1 MPAQTSAAIDGARNH
16 VGPATLSPSAAAPER
31 QRRPLAAY
39 AAGLLLL
46 VLIAFY
52 AVTAGRLALYRHWN
66 LESQALDMGYADQ
79 ITWNNLH
86 GNLFRFTV
94 FRGAV
99 GHEQGGP
106 LAFGEGADPDSLL
119 AFHVELLFLPLAALY
134 LIHAGPETLIVL
146 LTAVLALGA
155 LPAYWIA
162 HRRLDHRGAA
172 LAFAA
177 MYLLSP
183 AIQAA
188 NLADFHIV
196 SMTGALLLFA
206 WYFLL
211 RGHTWAFVLMAG
223 LCTLAKEEV
232 GLIVGLMG
240 VYAAL
245 VLRRRLLGITVAVLA
260 FAWVALSFGVI
271 IPYFSGGRAS
281 LFITRYAEAIALLRA
296 YPGELLAGNLGWP
309 VPGTTVTY
317 LQHLLASSG
326 VLALLGPL
334 QLAVSAPALAINGL
348 SNSTWQHGGGA
359 HYSAEAIPALLVAA
373 IFGTGWLAARAQ
385 RWLRLPRADVVLV
398 LALIALSMAV
408 IESRQEGILPPAKR
422 FAWPGGAVRADRL
435 APLRERIPADAVVS
449 AQSNVF
455 PHLSGRE
462 KIYVFPTIDDA
473 EYVLLD
479 VAGTSDPLQI
489 DELYAAANA
498 LLDNPQ
504 FALLAGD
511 DGLLLFKRRV
521 EGSAA
526 SGSAPDTTPPPAFY
540 SFTRA
545 AEHEPYTPVAVSF
558 EELFEIVGY
567 RLEALP
573 EVRYS
578 IRRVTPTLY
587 VRPRAGISRNYRL
600 TLLVVGHD
608 NFLREVDS
616 GNPTQLWHPTGQWSV
631 GELIRLR
638 YPPLTYHPGARLGIR
653 VQTGTDAAEG
663 RLRVTRATVPLL
675 DQDRVAVLGDLP

>member
-1 MPAQTSAAIDGARNH
+1 MLI
-16 VGPATLSPSAAAPER
+16 
-31 QRRPLAAY
+31 AAY
-39 AAGLLLL
+39 AL
-46 VLIAFY
+46 
-52 AVTAGRLALYRHWN
+52 TAGRLALYRHWN

-86 GNLFRFTV
+86 GNFFRFTV

-99 GHEQGGP
+99 GHEQGRP
-106 LAFGEGADPDSLL
+106 LAFGQGADPDSLL
-119 AFHVELLFLPLAALY
+119 AYHVELLFLPLAVLY

-162 HRRLDHRGAA
+162 HRQLDHRGAA

-177 MYLLSP
+177 IYLLSP

-188 NLADFHIV
+188 NLADFHVV
-196 SMTGALLLFA
+196 SMTGAMLLFA

-211 RGHTWAFVLMAG
+211 RGHTWAFVLTAG

-240 VYAAL
+240 LYAAF
-245 VLRRRLLGITVAVLA
+245 VLRRRLLGSTVAVLA

-281 LFITRYAEAIALLRA
+281 LFVTRYAEALALLRA
-296 YPGELLAGNLGWP
+296 YPGELLAGQLGWP
-309 VPGTTVTY
+309 VPGWTVTY
-317 LQHLLASSG
+317 LQHLLTSSG

-373 IFGTGWLAARAQ
+373 IFGTGWLAAQAQ
-385 RWLRLPRADVVLV
+385 RWLRLPRTDVLLA
-398 LALIALSMAV
+398 LALIGLSMAV

-422 FAWPGGAVRADRL
+422 FAWPSGEVRADRL
-435 APLRERIPADAVVS
+435 APLQEQIPADAVVS

-489 DELYAAANA
+489 DELYDAANA
-498 LLDNPQ
+498 LLDNPR

-511 DGLLLFKRRV
+511 DGLLLFKRRAA
-521 EGSAA
+521 GSAA
-526 SGSAPDTTPPPAFY
+526 SSAAPDVVPPAFY

-545 AEHEPYTPVAVSF
+545 AEHERYTPVEVSF
-558 EELFEIVGY
+558 EGLFEIVGY

-578 IRRVTPTLY
+578 IRRVIPTLY
-587 VRPRAGISRNYRL
+587 VRPRADISRNYRL
-600 TLLVVGHD
+600 MLLVVGYD

-616 GNPTQLWHPTGQWSV
+616 GNPTQLWHPTSQWSV
-631 GELIRLR
+631 GELIRIR

-653 VQTGTDAAEG
+653 VQTTGTGAAEG
-663 RLRVTRATVPLL
+663 RLRVTQATVPLL
-675 DQDRVAVLGDLP
+675 DQDRVVVLGALP

>member
-1 MPAQTSAAIDGARNH
+1 MPVPTSAAVDGARGKA
-16 VGPATLSPSAAAPER
+16 GPAGPSSSVAASDR
-31 QRRPLAAY
+31 RRRPLAAY

-46 VLIAFY
+46 VLIAAY
-52 AVTAGRLALYRHWN
+52 ALTAGRLALYRHWN

-86 GNLFRFTV
+86 GNFFRFTV

-99 GHEQGGP
+99 GHEQGRP
-106 LAFGEGADPDSLL
+106 LAFGQGADPDSLL
-119 AFHVELLFLPLAALY
+119 AYHVELLFLPLAALY

-162 HRRLDHRGAA
+162 YRQLDHRGAA

-183 AIQAA
+183 ATQAA
-188 NLADFHIV
+188 NLSDFHIV
-196 SMTGALLLFA
+196 SMTGAMLLFA

-211 RGHTWAFVLMAG
+211 RGQTWAFVLMAG

-240 VYAAL
+240 LYAAF
-245 VLRRRLLGITVAVLA
+245 VLRRWLLGSAVAILA

-309 VPGTTVTY
+309 VPGWTVTY

-326 VLALLGPL
+326 VFALLGPL
-334 QLAVSAPALAINGL
+334 QLAISAPALAINGL

-373 IFGTGWLAARAQ
+373 IFGTGWLAAQAQ
-385 RWLRLPRADVVLV
+385 RWLRLPRADVVLA
-398 LALIALSMAV
+398 LALIGLSVAV
-408 IESRQEGILPPAKR
+408 MESHQEGILPPAKR
-422 FAWPGGAVRADRL
+422 FAWPSGAVRADRL
-435 APLRERIPADAVVS
+435 APLREQIPTDAVVS

-455 PHLSGRE
+455 PHLSRRE

-489 DELYAAANA
+489 DELYDAANA
-498 LLDNPQ
+498 LLRNPQ
-504 FALLAGD
+504 FTLLAGD
-511 DGLLLFKRRV
+511 DGLLLFKRRA

-526 SGSAPDTTPPPAFY
+526 TGTAPGLTPPPAFY
-540 SFTRA
+540 AFTHA
-545 AEHEPYTPVAVSF
+545 TENEPYTPVAVSL
-558 EELFEIVGY
+558 EGLFEIVGY
-567 RLEALP
+567 RLEVLP

-578 IRRVTPTLY
+578 IRRARPVLF
-587 VRPRAGISRNYRL
+587 VRPQADISANYRL
-600 TLLVVGHD
+600 TPFAVGHD
-608 NFLREVDS
+608 NFLRLADN
-616 GNPTQLWHPTGQWSV
+616 GNPTQLWHPTSQWSA
-631 GELIRLR
+631 GELIRIR
-638 YPPLTYHPGARLGIR
+638 YPPLTYSPGTRLGIG
-653 VQTGTDAAEG
+653 VQIGTDIADS
-663 RLRVTRATVPLL
+663 RLRVTHATVPLL
-675 DQDRVAVLGDLP
+675 DQDRVAVLGPLP

>member
-1 MPAQTSAAIDGARNH
+1 MLI
-16 VGPATLSPSAAAPER
+16 
-31 QRRPLAAY
+31 AAY
-39 AAGLLLL
+39 AL
-46 VLIAFY
+46 
-52 AVTAGRLALYRHWN
+52 TAGRLALYRHWN

-86 GNLFRFTV
+86 GNFFRFTV

-99 GHEQGGP
+99 GHEQGRP
-106 LAFGEGADPDSLL
+106 LAFGQGADPDSLL
-119 AFHVELLFLPLAALY
+119 AYHVELLFLPLAVLY

-162 HRRLDHRGAA
+162 HRQFDHRGAA

-196 SMTGALLLFA
+196 SMTGAMLLFA

-211 RGHTWAFVLMAG
+211 RGHTWAFVLTAG

-240 VYAAL
+240 LYAAF
-245 VLRRRLLGITVAVLA
+245 VLRRRLLGSTVAVLA

-281 LFITRYAEAIALLRA
+281 LFVTRYAEALAFFRA
-296 YPGELLAGNLGWP
+296 YPGELLAGQLGWP
-309 VPGTTVTY
+309 VPGWTVTY

-373 IFGTGWLAARAQ
+373 IFGTGWLAAQAQ
-385 RWLRLPRADVVLV
+385 RWLRLPRTDVLLA
-398 LALIALSMAV
+398 LALIGLSMAV

-422 FAWPGGAVRADRL
+422 FAWPSGEVRADRL
-435 APLRERIPADAVVS
+435 APLQEQIPADAVVS

-455 PHLSGRE
+455 PHLSRRE

-489 DELYAAANA
+489 DELYDAANA
-498 LLDNPQ
+498 LLHNPR

-511 DGLLLFKRRV
+511 DGLLLFKRRAA
-521 EGSAA
+521 GSAA
-526 SGSAPDTTPPPAFY
+526 SGAAPDVVPPAFY

-545 AEHEPYTPVAVSF
+545 AEHEPYTPVTVSF
-558 EELFEIVGY
+558 EGLFEIVGY

-578 IRRVTPTLY
+578 IRRVIPTLY
-587 VRPRAGISRNYRL
+587 VRPRADISQNYRL
-600 TLLVVGHD
+600 MLLVVGYD

-616 GNPTQLWHPTGQWSV
+616 GNPTQLWHPTSQWSV
-631 GELIRLR
+631 GELIRIR

-653 VQTGTDAAEG
+653 VQTGTGAAEG
-663 RLRVTRATVPLL
+663 RLRVTQATVPLL
-675 DQDRVAVLGDLP
+675 DQDRVAVLGALP

>member
-1 MPAQTSAAIDGARNH
+1 MPAPTSAAADSADER
-16 VGPATLSPSAAAPER
+16 VGPARPSPSAAAPNG
-31 QRRPLAAY
+31 RRPLAAY

-46 VLIAFY
+46 VLIAAY
-52 AVTAGRLALYRHWN
+52 ALTAGRLALYRHWN

-86 GNLFRFTV
+86 GNFFRFTV

-99 GHEQGGP
+99 GHEQGRP
-106 LAFGEGADPDSLL
+106 LAFGQGADPDSLL
-119 AFHVELLFLPLAALY
+119 AYHVELLFLPLAALY

-162 HRRLDHRGAA
+162 HRQLDHRGAA

-183 AIQAA
+183 AIQGA

-211 RGHTWAFVLMAG
+211 RGHTWAFVIMASI
-223 LCTLAKEEV
+223 CTLAKEEV

-240 VYAAL
+240 LYAAF
-245 VLRRRLLGITVAVLA
+245 VLRKRPLGITVAILA
-260 FAWVALSFGVI
+260 FAWVTLSFGVI

-281 LFITRYAEAIALLRA
+281 LFITRYAEAIAVLQD
-296 YPGELLAGNLGWP
+296 YPGKLLAGQLGWP

-326 VLALLGPL
+326 VLAVLGPL

-348 SNSTWQHGGGA
+348 SSSTWQHGGGA
-359 HYSAEAIPALLVAA
+359 HYSAEAIPALIVAA
-373 IFGTGWLAARAQ
+373 IFGTGWLAAQAQ
-385 RWLRLPRADVVLV
+385 HRLRVPRAGVV
-398 LALIALSMAV
+398 LALAIVGVGMAAV
-408 IESRQEGILPPAKR
+408 ESREEGILPPARR
-422 FAWPGGAVRADRL
+422 FAWPSGEVRADRL
-435 APLRERIPADAVVS
+435 APLREQIPADAVVS

-462 KIYVFPTIDDA
+462 KIYVFPTVDDA
-473 EYVLLD
+473 EYILLD
-479 VAGTSDPLQI
+479 VAGTSDPLPI
-489 DELYAAANA
+489 DALYDEANA
-498 LLDNPQ
+498 LLQNPQ

-511 DGLLLFKRRV
+511 DGLLLFKRRAA
-521 EGSAA
+521 GSAA
-526 SGSAPDTTPPPAFY
+526 SAAESATAPPPAFY

-558 EELFEIVGY
+558 EGRFEIVGY
-567 RLEALP
+567 RMEVMP

-578 IRRVTPTLY
+578 IRRVRPVLY
-587 VRPRAGISRNYRL
+587 IRPQADISRNYRL
-600 TLLVVGHD
+600 TLFVVGYD
-608 NFLREVDS
+608 DFLREVDS
-616 GNPTQLWHPTGQWSV
+616 GNPTQLWHPTSQWSV

-638 YPPLTYHPGARLGIR
+638 YPPITYHPGARLGIR
-653 VQTGTDAAEG
+653 VESGTDAAED
-663 RLRVTRATVPLL
+663 RLRVTQATVPLL
-675 DQDRVAVLGDLP
+675 DQDRVAVLGPLP

>member
-1 MPAQTSAAIDGARNH
+1 MSALSSAADDGARGNA
-16 VGPATLSPSAAAPER
+16 GAAGPSASTAAPDG
-31 QRRPLAAY
+31 RRPLAAY
-39 AAGLLLL
+39 VAGLLLL
-46 VLIAFY
+46 LLIAAY
-52 AVTAGRLALYRHWN
+52 ALTAGRLALYRHWN

-86 GNLFRFTV
+86 GNFFRFTV

-106 LAFGEGADPDSLL
+106 LAFGQGADPDSLL
-119 AFHVELLFLPLAALY
+119 AYHVELLFLPLAALY

-162 HRRLDHRGAA
+162 HRQLDHRGAA

-183 AIQAA
+183 AIQGA

-211 RGHTWAFVLMAG
+211 RGHTWAFVHMAG

-245 VLRRRLLGITVAVLA
+245 VLRRRLLGSTVAVLA

-281 LFITRYAEAIALLRA
+281 LFATRYAEALDFLRA

-309 VPGTTVTY
+309 VPETTVTY
-317 LQHLLASSG
+317 LQHLLTSSG
-326 VLALLGPL
+326 VLALLGPP

-348 SNSTWQHGGGA
+348 SSSTWQHGGGA
-359 HYSAEAIPALLVAA
+359 HYSAEVMPALLVAA
-373 IFGTGWLAARAQ
+373 IFGTGWLTAHAQ
-385 RWLRLPRADVVLV
+385 RWLRLPRADVVLA
-398 LALIALSMAV
+398 LALIGLSVAV

-422 FAWPGGAVRADRL
+422 FAWPSGEARTDRL
-435 APLRERIPADAVVS
+435 APLRERIPADAIVS
-449 AQSNVF
+449 AQSNLF

-489 DELYAAANA
+489 EELYDAANA

-511 DGLLLFKRRV
+511 DGLLLFKRRG

-526 SGSAPDTTPPPAFY
+526 SGAAPDVVPPAFY

-545 AEHEPYTPVAVSF
+545 AEHEPYTPVEVSF
-558 EELFEIVGY
+558 EGLFEIVGY
-567 RLEALP
+567 RMEALP

-578 IRRVTPTLY
+578 IRRVIPTLY
-587 VRPRAGISRNYRL
+587 VRPQADISRDYRL
-600 TLLVVGHD
+600 TLFVVGYD

-616 GNPTQLWHPTGQWSV
+616 GNPTELWYPTSQWSV

-638 YPPLTYHPGARLGIR
+638 YPPITYHPGARLGIR
-653 VQTGTDAAEG
+653 VQAGPGAAGG
-663 RLRVTRATVPLL
+663 RLRVIHATVPLL
-675 DQDRVAVLGDLP
+675 DQDHLAVLGALP

>member
-1 MPAQTSAAIDGARNH
+1 MPAQTSAAVDGARGNT
-16 VGPATLSPSAAAPER
+16 GPAGPAPITAAPDR

-46 VLIAFY
+46 LLIAAY
-52 AVTAGRLALYRHWN
+52 ALTAGRLALYRHWN

-86 GNLFRFTV
+86 GNFFRFTV

-99 GHEQGGP
+99 GHEQGRP
-106 LAFGEGADPDSLL
+106 LAFGRGADPDSLL
-119 AFHVELLFLPLAALY
+119 AYHVELLFLPLAALY

-162 HRRLDHRGAA
+162 HRQLDHRGAA

-183 AIQAA
+183 ATQAA
-188 NLADFHIV
+188 NLSDFHIV
-196 SMTGALLLFA
+196 SMTGAMLLFA

-211 RGHTWAFVLMAG
+211 RGQTWAFVLMAG

-240 VYAAL
+240 LYAAF
-245 VLRRRLLGITVAVLA
+245 VLRRWLLGSAVAILA

-309 VPGTTVTY
+309 VPGWTVTY

-326 VLALLGPL
+326 VFALLGPL
-334 QLAVSAPALAINGL
+334 QLAISAPALAINGL

-373 IFGTGWLAARAQ
+373 IFGIGWLAVQAQ
-385 RWLRLPRADVVLV
+385 RWLRLPRADVVLA
-398 LALIALSMAV
+398 LALIGLSMAV

-422 FAWPGGAVRADRL
+422 FAWPSGAVRADRL
-435 APLRERIPADAVVS
+435 APLREQIPADAVVS

-455 PHLSGRE
+455 PHLSRRE

-489 DELYAAANA
+489 DELYDAANA
-498 LLDNPQ
+498 LLQNPQ

-511 DGLLLFKRRV
+511 DGLLLFKRRT

-526 SGSAPDTTPPPAFY
+526 SGSAPAFY

-545 AEHEPYTPVAVSF
+545 TENEPYTPVAASF
-558 EELFEIVGY
+558 EGLFEIVGY
-567 RLEALP
+567 RMELLP

-578 IRRVTPTLY
+578 IRRARPVLY
-587 VRPRAGISRNYRL
+587 VRPQADISANYRL
-600 TLLVVGHD
+600 TPFAVGHD
-608 NFLREVDS
+608 NFLRLADN
-616 GNPTQLWHPTGQWSV
+616 GNPTQLWHPTSQWSA

-638 YPPLTYHPGARLGIR
+638 YPPLTYSPGTRLGIG
-653 VQTGTDAAEG
+653 VQIGTDAAAS
-663 RLRVTRATVPLL
+663 RLRVTHATVPLL
-675 DQDRVAVLGDLP
+675 DQDRVAVLGPLP

>member
-1 MPAQTSAAIDGARNH
+1 MPAQTSAAVDSARDH
-16 VGPATLSPSAAAPER
+16 AGRAGPAPSAAAPDGR
-31 QRRPLAAY
+31 RRPLAAY

-46 VLIAFY
+46 VLMAGY
-52 AVTAGRLALYRHWN
+52 ALTAGRLALHRHWN

-86 GNLFRFTV
+86 GNFFRFTV

-99 GHEQGGP
+99 GHEQGRP
-106 LAFGEGADPDSLL
+106 LAFGPGADPDSLL
-119 AFHVELLFLPLAALY
+119 AFHVEPLFLPLAALY

-146 LTAVLALGA
+146 MTAVLALGA
-155 LPAYWIA
+155 LPAYGIA
-162 HRRLDHRGAA
+162 HRQLDHRGAA
-172 LAFAA
+172 VAFAA
-177 MYLLSP
+177 IYLLSP

-211 RGHTWAFVLMAG
+211 RGQTWAFVLMAG

-240 VYAAL
+240 LYAAF
-245 VLRRRLLGITVAVLA
+245 VLRRWLLGSTVAVLA

-281 LFITRYAEAIALLRA
+281 LFITRYAEAIALLRG
-296 YPGELLAGNLGWP
+296 YPGELLAGHLGWP
-309 VPGTTVTY
+309 VPGWTVTY

-334 QLAVSAPALAINGL
+334 QLVVSTPALAINGL

-373 IFGTGWLAARAQ
+373 IFGTGWLAAQAQ

-398 LALIALSMAV
+398 LALIGLSIAV

-422 FAWPGGAVRADRL
+422 FAWPSGTARAEQL
-435 APLRERIPADAVVS
+435 APLREQIPADAIVA

-479 VAGTSDPLQI
+479 VAGTSGPLQI
-489 DELYAAANA
+489 DALYDEANA
-498 LLDNPQ
+498 LLHNPQ

-511 DGLLLFKRRV
+511 DGLLLFKRLAA
-521 EGSAA
+521 GSAA
-526 SGSAPDTTPPPAFY
+526 PGVGPPPAFY

-545 AEHEPYTPVAVSF
+545 AENEPYTPVAVSF
-558 EELFEIVGY
+558 EGLFEIVGY
-567 RLEALP
+567 RMEPLP

-578 IRRVTPTLY
+578 IRRARPVLY
-587 VRPRAGISRNYRL
+587 VRPQADINANYRL
-600 TLLVVGHD
+600 TPFAVGHD
-608 NFLREVDS
+608 NFLRPADN
-616 GNPTQLWHPTGQWSV
+616 GNPTQLWHPTSRWSA
-631 GELIRLR
+631 GELIRIR
-638 YPPLTYHPGARLGIR
+638 YPPLTYSPGTRLGIG
-653 VQTGTDAAEG
+653 VQIGTDAAAS
-663 RLRVTRATVPLL
+663 RLRVTQATVPLL
-675 DQDRVAVLGDLP
+675 DQDRVAVLGALP

>member
-1 MPAQTSAAIDGARNH
+1 MPAPTSAATDSADER
-16 VGPATLSPSAAAPER
+16 VGPARPSPSAAAPNG
-31 QRRPLAAY
+31 RRPLAAY

-46 VLIAFY
+46 VLIAAY
-52 AVTAGRLALYRHWN
+52 ALTAGRLALYRHWN

-86 GNLFRFTV
+86 GNFFRFTV

-99 GHEQGGP
+99 GHEQGRP
-106 LAFGEGADPDSLL
+106 LAFGQGADPDSLL
-119 AFHVELLFLPLAALY
+119 AYHVELLFLPLAALY

-162 HRRLDHRGAA
+162 HRQLNHRGAA

-183 AIQAA
+183 AIQGA

-196 SMTGALLLFA
+196 SMTGALLLFT

-211 RGHTWAFVLMAG
+211 RGQTWAFVLMASI
-223 LCTLAKEEV
+223 CTLAKEEV

-240 VYAAL
+240 LYAAF
-245 VLRRRLLGITVAVLA
+245 VLRKRLLGITVAILA

-296 YPGELLAGNLGWP
+296 YPGELLAGQLGWP
-309 VPGTTVTY
+309 VPGWTVTY

-326 VLALLGPL
+326 VLAVLGPL

-348 SNSTWQHGGGA
+348 SSSTWQHGGGA
-359 HYSAEAIPALLVAA
+359 HYSAEAIPALIVAA
-373 IFGTGWLAARAQ
+373 IYGTSWLAAQAQ
-385 RWLRLPRADVVLV
+385 HRLRLPRAGVV
-398 LALIALSMAV
+398 LALAIVGVGMAAV
-408 IESRQEGILPPAKR
+408 ESREEGILPPARR
-422 FAWPGGAVRADRL
+422 FAWPSGEVRADRL
-435 APLRERIPADAVVS
+435 APLREQIPANAVVS

-462 KIYVFPTIDDA
+462 KIYVFPTVDDA
-473 EYVLLD
+473 EYILLD
-479 VAGTSDPLQI
+479 VAGTSDPLPI
-489 DELYAAANA
+489 DALYDEANA
-498 LLDNPQ
+498 LLQNPQ

-511 DGLLLFKRRV
+511 DGLLLFKRRAS
-521 EGSAA
+521 GSAA
-526 SGSAPDTTPPPAFY
+526 SAAESATAPPPAFY

-545 AEHEPYTPVAVSF
+545 AEHKPYTPVAVSF
-558 EELFEIVGY
+558 EGRFEIVGY
-567 RLEALP
+567 RMEVMP

-578 IRRVTPTLY
+578 IRRVRPVLY
-587 VRPRAGISRNYRL
+587 VRPQADISRHYRL
-600 TLLVVGHD
+600 TLFVVGYD

-616 GNPTQLWHPTGQWSV
+616 GNPTQLWHPTSQWSV

-638 YPPLTYHPGARLGIR
+638 YPPITYHPGARLGIR
-653 VQTGTDAAEG
+653 VESGTDAAED
-663 RLRVTRATVPLL
+663 RLRVTHATVPLL
-675 DQDRVAVLGDLP
+675 DHNRVAVLGPLP

>member
-1 MPAQTSAAIDGARNH
+1 MPAQTSAAVDGARGNA
-16 VGPATLSPSAAAPER
+16 GPAGPPVTTAAPDR

-46 VLIAFY
+46 VLITAY
-52 AVTAGRLALYRHWN
+52 ALTAGRLALYRHWN

-79 ITWNNLH
+79 VTWNNLH
-86 GNLFRFTV
+86 GNFFRFTV

-99 GHEQGGP
+99 GHEQGRS
-106 LAFGEGADPDSLL
+106 LAFGQGADPDSLL

-134 LIHAGPETLIVL
+134 LIHTGPETLIVL
-146 LTAVLALGA
+146 LTVVLALGA

-162 HRRLDHRGAA
+162 HRQLDHRGAA

-177 MYLLSP
+177 LYLLSP

-188 NLADFHIV
+188 NLSDFHIV

-211 RGHTWAFVLMAG
+211 RGQTWAFVLMAG

-240 VYAAL
+240 LYAAF
-245 VLRRRLLGITVAVLA
+245 VLRKRRLGITVAILA

-271 IPYFSGGRAS
+271 IPHFSGGRPS
-281 LFITRYAEAIALLRA
+281 LFITRYAEAIAVLRG
-296 YPGELLAGNLGWP
+296 YPGELLAGHLGWP
-309 VPGTTVTY
+309 VPGWTVTY
-317 LQHLLASSG
+317 VQHLLASSG
-326 VLALLGPL
+326 VVALLGPL

-359 HYSAEAIPALLVAA
+359 HYSAEVIPALIVAA
-373 IFGTGWLAARAQ
+373 IFGTRWLAAQAQ
-385 RWLRLPRADVVLV
+385 RWLRVPRTDVVLA
-398 LALIALSMAV
+398 LALIGLSMAV
-408 IESRQEGILPPAKR
+408 IESRAEGILPPAKC
-422 FAWPGGAVRADRL
+422 FSWPSGEVRADRL
-435 APLRERIPADAVVS
+435 APLREQIPADAVVS

-455 PHLSGRE
+455 PHLSRRE
-462 KIYVFPTIDDA
+462 KIYVFPTIADA

-479 VAGTSDPLQI
+479 VAGTSDPLTI
-489 DELYAAANA
+489 DALYDEANA
-498 LLDNPQ
+498 LLQNPQ

-511 DGLLLFKRRV
+511 DGLLLFKRPATS
-521 EGSAA
+521 SAA
-526 SGSAPDTTPPPAFY
+526 SGPAPGGAPSPAFY

-545 AEHEPYTPVAVSF
+545 AETEPYTPVEVSF
-558 EELFEIVGY
+558 EGLFEIVGY
-567 RLEALP
+567 RMELLP

-578 IRRVTPTLY
+578 IRRARPVLY
-587 VRPRAGISRNYRL
+587 VRPQADISANYRL
-600 TLLVVGHD
+600 TPFAVGHD
-608 NFLREVDS
+608 NFLRLADN
-616 GNPTQLWHPTGQWSV
+616 GNPTQLWHPTSQWSA

-638 YPPLTYHPGARLGIR
+638 YPPLTYGPGSRLGIAA
-653 VQTGTDAAEG
+653 QIGTAAAG
-663 RLRVTRATVPLL
+663 SRLRVTDATVPLL
-675 DQDRVAVLGDLP
+675 DHGRVAVLGELP